1 MNPSE
6 EMTTIRQRLWSWYE
20 RHYLLNLSIATG
32 LFLLQAFHL
41 YWLFTDVIL
50 RRLTGQSY
58 FIFPHELWPIYV
70 FIDYTE
76 IPAIIATSAVYLH
89 SLGKR
94 NTLQTWLAL
103 FALNV
108 QWLHLFWITDEIVVE
123 RLAGTVPVGLPAWL
137 AWVAILIDY
146 LEVPV
151 MVDTVRRLIREL
163 RELPMGEE
171 VQLWKNHWQE
181 EGDAAYVYRRLA
193 ARERE
198 EARAR
203 LYRQLAEVEDQH
215 VERWATILER
225 AGVKSGPHRPSL
237 RVLLLSAAGR
247 LIGWQLPATILLA
260 EERRE
265 MEGYLQASRIY
276 TRPDAVETATVLAKE
291 AAGHAEQLSE
301 LLGIGPEPWH
311 RTDVVHLLQ
320 DSLNSAA
327 TGLMISVGLIAG
339 LAGAGGSITFVQTA
353 GAAAAIAVAC
363 ALGAVTYLTGRG
375 ERERLERELAME
387 REELRLMPDLEEK
400 ELALVYRARGL
411 DPEEARKTAKAV
423 MRNPE
428 SALAEKLQSEFGG
441 PEPPLA
447 PLRAGW
453 ITGLSAFLGASIPI
467 VPFAGPRGESV
478 LLLSLTFSG
487 LAAIAIGVIRSV
499 LTGGSAT
506 RQALQFVILAAGM
519 ALVGF
524 FAGRWLLPGL

>member
-1 MNPSE
+1 MS
-6 EMTTIRQRLWSWYE
+6 TLIQRFWRWYE
-20 RHYLLNLSIATG
+20 RYYLMNLSVATV
-32 LFLLQAFHL
+32 LFLVQAFHL

-50 RRLTGQSY
+50 QRLLGRSF
-58 FIFPHELWPIYV
+58 FIFPRDLWPIYV

-76 IPAIIATSAVYLH
+76 IPAIVTTSAVYLH

-94 NTLQTWLAL
+94 NTLQAWLAL
-103 FALNV
+103 FALNI

-123 RLAGTVPVGLPAWL
+123 RLSGTVPVGLPVWL

-163 RELPMGEE
+163 RELPMGGE

-198 EARAR
+198 EERAR

-215 VERWATILER
+215 VERWATILKT
-225 AGVKSGPHRPSL
+225 AGVRIGPHRPSF

-265 MEGYLQASRIY
+265 MEGYLEASRVY
-276 TRPDAVETATVLAKE
+276 TRPDAVEAATTLAKE
-291 AAGHAEQLSE
+291 AAGHAELLSD

-311 RTDVVHLLQ
+311 RTEAVHLLQ
-320 DSLNSAA
+320 DSLSSAA
-327 TGLMISVGLIAG
+327 AALMIGIGLTAG
-339 LAGAGGSITFVQTA
+339 LAGAGGSRETLQTA
-353 GAAAAIAVAC
+353 GAAAAIAIAC
-363 ALGAVTYLTGRG
+363 ALGAVKYLAGRG
-375 ERERLERELAME
+375 ERERIERELAME

-411 DPEEARKTAKAV
+411 NPEEARQTASAV

-428 SALAEKLQSEFGG
+428 HALAEQLHSEFGN
-441 PEPPLA
+441 PEPPVA

-453 ITGLSAFLGASIPI
+453 ITGVSAFLGASIPI
-467 VPFAGPRGESV
+467 IPFVGARGDSA

-487 LAAIAIGVIRSV
+487 LAAIATGVIRSV

-506 RQALQFVILAAGM
+506 RQALQYVILAAGI
-519 ALVGF
+519 ALIGF